1 MSAAGGSPR
10 ARQVKEGQKRSVF
23 YRVQVYVV
31 LAAMALLS
39 GCAERAKTPAG
50 ESLDRFYTVRRG
62 GFNVAFRLE
71 GQLDAISSQQ
81 LRFDGKR
88 GHGQLKLV
96 ELVPDRTTVVSNDV
110 IFKLSDEWFVEQE
123 KDLTRKLQL
132 AEEDYKLALQDLE
145 MIRADNLTE
154 LKSAVD
160 ALRDAQEQYEK
171 YKDEDAPRKKKDL
184 VQLTQDAST
193 AYDSAKRG
201 LDDAKKALTDAI
213 SQEPEAVTAAEKKVA
228 DAEKALSAAEQAMDK
243 AFYELRIFKRYEY
256 PQRISKLEEAVMKSQ
271 LTVQR
276 TIVNNNAK
284 ISKKRIEIANRE
296 TLILDYRNDLRDV
309 QADMAKLVIR
319 AQADGMLI
327 HGENR
332 RNRWDTPKEIKVGA
346 DVSIGEPIGL
356 IPDVTKFKV
365 QVNIPEEYRSH
376 IKIGLPV
383 VIRAKAVPDL
393 TLTGEIVRIS
403 GASTPIIPWDQ
414 SSPKVYASDI
424 STNEADERLTPGMTV
439 QVEIVVEKVENVLYV
454 PVEGIYHRDGKS
466 FCKVRVGDGQVERE
480 VKTGRFSTDYV
491 EVTDGVGEN
500 EQVLLDRPAA

>member
-1 MSAAGGSPR
+1 MAQDGKIAAGLVVAMSLLLAGCPE
-10 ARQVKEGQKRSVF
+10 RQKT
-23 YRVQVYVV
+23 
-31 LAAMALLS
+31 AADGGA
-39 GCAERAKTPAG
+39 
-50 ESLDRFYTVRRG
+50 DRFYTVKRG
-62 GFNVAFRLE
+62 AFNVAFRLE
-71 GQLDAISSQQ
+71 GQLDAISNQQ

-96 ELVPDRTTVVSNDV
+96 DLVPDRTSVSSNDV
-110 IFKLSDEWFVEQE
+110 IFRLSDEWFVEQE

-154 LKSAVD
+154 LKTAAD
-160 ALRDAQEQYEK
+160 ALRNAQEQYEK

-184 VQLTQDAST
+184 VQATQDTST
-193 AYDSAKRG
+193 AYDTAKG
-201 LDDAKKALTDAI
+201 TLDDAKKTLTDSI
-213 SQEPEAVTAAEKKVA
+213 SQEAETIAAAEKKVGE
-228 DAEKALSAAEQAMDK
+228 AEKALATAEQAMDK

-256 PQRISKLEEAVMKSQ
+256 PQKLSSLQETVMKSR
-271 LTVQR
+271 LAVQR

-284 ISKKRIEIANRE
+284 ISKKRIEIANRD
-296 TLILDYRNDLRDV
+296 TLIMDYRNDLRNV
-309 QADMAKLVIR
+309 QADMEKLVIR
-319 AQADGMLI
+319 AQSDGMLI

-346 DVSIGEPIGL
+346 DVSIGEPIGI
-356 IPDVTKFKV
+356 IPDVSKFKV
-365 QVNIPEEYRSH
+365 QVNIPEEFRSH
-376 IKIGLPV
+376 IRIGLAV

-454 PVEGIYHRDGKS
+454 PVEGVYNRDGKS
-466 FCKVRVGDGQVERE
+466 YCKVRAGDGQAERE

-491 EVTDGVGEN
+491 EIAEGIAEG
-500 EQVLLDRPAA
+500 EQVLLDRPVN